1 MENLKDILPIGSV
14 VLLKG
19 GVKKLMVIGIFT
31 EVQRE
36 EKIVDSYDYI
46 GVVYPEGFLGLDSM
60 MLFNQSDI
68 NDIVFRGY
76 ENPERH
82 EFIEYV
88 EEIKSQQ

>member
-36 EKIVDSYDYI
+36 EKIIDSYDYI

-76 ENPERH
+76 ANPEHH